1 MRWPSRP
8 MARVGPSSNDIRPLY
23 PAGAGVP
30 LQEANLGAFAAE
42 VGLRQL
48 LTARYT
54 LVLTVSMGWATNGPD
69 YDLIMW
75 LLVRL
80 GYRVSHFSL
89 SFSNPMPQ
97 PWGHGAAAAISCGEG
112 SDDRPSSLNR
122 DGSIRRR

>member
-1 MRWPSRP
+1 

-23 PAGAGVP
+23 PAGAGVSS
-30 LQEANLGAFAAE
+30 QEANLGAFAAE

-69 YDLIMW
+69 YDLIIR

-89 SFSNPMPQ
+89 SFPTRCRSRGVTEQQLRSPAERVRMIAR
-97 PWGHGAAAAISCGEG
+97 H
-112 SDDRPSSLNR
+112 R
-122 DGSIRRR
+122 